1 MNLRIK
7 RTLAKIT
14 GHVIETESIQK
25 EEKEM
30 TELNIVLGII
40 FGWLLIGVVAGCI
53 VYVKTKNDALA
64 SYAFEA
70 ATILY
75 GAMIVISGVLFWF

>member
-1 MNLRIK
+1 
-7 RTLAKIT
+7 
-14 GHVIETESIQK
+14 
-25 EEKEM
+25 M

-40 FGWLLIGVVAGCI
+40 FGWLLIGAVIGCI
-53 VYVKTKNDALA
+53 VYVKTKNDTLA

-70 ATILY
+70 ATLLY